1 MSVDEK
7 KIFSYVNFA
16 IKAKEVVYG
25 IDNIKTSRANISYII
40 LSKTASKNLLEAT
53 TRFCQQKGIPFAITK
68 EYTLDELMHTN
79 NCKVIGVTNQNIAQ
93 QIIYLKNQ

>member
-16 IKAKEVVYG
+16 IKAKDVVYG

-40 LSKTASKNLLEAT
+40 LSKTASKNLLDAT
-53 TRFCQQKGIPFAITK
+53 TRFCQQKNIPYLITIK
-68 EYTLDELMHTN
+68 YTLDELLHTN
-79 NCKVIGVTNQNIAQ
+79 NCKVIGITNQNIAQ